1 MSDPPTVC
9 LVRHGETEW
18 SKSGR
23 HTGRTDLPLTPKGD
37 ADAQALRGRLVGTA
51 FDTVLTSPLQ
61 RAAQT
66 AKLAGFT
73 ATPDPDLLEWD
84 YGDYEGLTSEEIRT
98 VRPGWELFRDGC
110 PGGES
115 VQQIA
120 HRADRIA
127 TRLKGQSGRVLV
139 FAHGHLLRV
148 LAARWVGQPVQ
159 FAQALLLSTASVS
172 ALGFGHHTTNE
183 PAIQLWNSCPSPST
197 PA

>member
-1 MSDPPTVC
+1 MSDLPTVY

-18 SKSGR
+18 SQSGR
-23 HTGRTDLPLTPKGD
+23 HTGRTDLPLTPKGEES
-37 ADAQALRGRLVGTA
+37 ARALRGRLAGTA
-51 FDTVLTSPLQ
+51 FDRVLTSPLQ

-73 ATPDPDLLEWD
+73 ATPDPDLMEWD
-84 YGDYEGLTSEEIRT
+84 YGDYEGLTSAEIRA
-98 VRPGWELFRDGC
+98 VRPGWDLFRDGC

-115 VQQIA
+115 VQQIT

-127 TRLKGQSGRVLV
+127 TRLKGQRGRVLV

-159 FAQALLLSTASVS
+159 FAQALLLSTTSVS
-172 ALGFGHHTTNE
+172 ALGFGHDTIDE
-183 PAIQLWNSCPSPST
+183 PAIQLWNS
-197 PA
+197 